1 MEESYSYD
9 AKSIQVLEGLE
20 AVRKR
25 PSMYI
30 GSTGTEGLHHLVYE
44 AVDNSIDEAI
54 GGYCTEIS
62 VVVYWDQSVLI
73 SDNGRGI
80 PVGRHENLDM
90 SGVEVVMTK
99 LHAGA
104 KFDDKSYKTSGGLHG
119 VGISVV
125 NALSEWLEV
134 EVKSGG
140 SRYVQRFERGL
151 RVTDLICMGKVEGQ
165 GTSVRFKPDPFI
177 FQVTEF
183 SFDVLCNR
191 LRELAFLNRQI
202 RITMEDERSGEKKE
216 FFYDGGIIS
225 FVQFLNENKNTL
237 NVIPFYMNRMK
248 EEIQV
253 ELALAYNDGY
263 AENVLTYVN
272 NINTKEGGSHL
283 AGFRSA
289 LTRAINDYGQNR
301 DLLKNM
307 KQNLSGED
315 IREGLTAV
323 LNLRLNS
330 PQFEGQTKTKLGNSE
345 VRGIVESI
353 VYEGLAEYLEE
364 NPKEAQVILSKATTA
379 HQARVAAR
387 KARELTRRKGVLD
400 SGVLPGKLADC
411 TLKDPEMCEIYL
423 VEGDSAGGSAKQAR
437 DRRFQAILPLW
448 GKMLNVEK
456 ARLDK
461 ILTNDKIQP
470 IILAVGTGIW
480 EDFDLSKLR
489 YGKIIIMADA
499 DHDGAH
505 IRTLLLTFFY
515 RQMTELVERGHIYVA
530 QPPLYRVKR
539 GKMSQYLATD
549 REMEQM
555 MIDIALSEIFLV
567 VEDKTRFD
575 RDQIREV
582 IELLKELEKL
592 QTSIRKKGILFKKY
606 LEAREEESGLL
617 PSLLLERRITSMGDS
632 RFKKFLYGEDAA
644 QRAEDHVRQDE
655 GVGWHAVRLPEG
667 RRLDQIEKRLLE
679 LGIPLVWDDMED
691 RKPFLLFDGNREQ
704 VKIATTL
711 GILEGIREFGKKG
724 MTLQRYKGLGEMNP
738 EQLWET
744 TMNPE
749 TRTLV
754 KISLEDAVEADRIF
768 TILMGDV
775 VEHRR
780 EFIEE
785 HALDV
790 RNLDI

>member
-1 MEESYSYD
+1 MEHSYD

-30 GSTGTEGLHHLVYE
+30 GSTGSDGLHHLVYE
-44 AVDNSIDEAI
+44 VVDNSIDEAMA
-54 GGYCTEIS
+54 GYCTDIE
-62 VVVYWDQSVLI
+62 VTVFWDQSVKV

-80 PVGRHENLDM
+80 PVGQHDGLNM

-104 KFDDKSYKTSGGLHG
+104 KFDSKSYKTSGGLHG

-134 EVKSGG
+134 EVKVDS
-140 SRYVQRFERGL
+140 SRYSQRFERGN
-151 RVTDLICMGKVEGQ
+151 RSNDLVCMGDAEGQ
-165 GTSVRFKPDPFI
+165 GTSVHFKPDPTI
-177 FQVTEF
+177 FQTTEF
-183 SFDVLCNR
+183 EFEVLCNR
-191 LRELAFLNRQI
+191 LRELAFLNKQVKI
-202 RITMEDERSGEKKE
+202 RIEDERSGEERE
-216 FFYDGGIIS
+216 FYYDGGLIS
-225 FVQFLNENKNTL
+225 FVEFLNENRNTL
-237 NVIPFYMNRMK
+237 TSLPLYLSRMK
-248 EEIQV
+248 DDVQV

-263 AENVLTYVN
+263 NENVLTYVN

-283 AGFRSA
+283 AGFRAGS
-289 LTRAINDYGQNR
+289 TRAVNDYAQR
-301 DLLKNM
+301 HDLLKAL
-307 KQNLSGED
+307 KDNLSGDD
-315 IREGLTAV
+315 IREGMTAI
-323 LNLRLNS
+323 LSLRLS
-330 PQFEGQTKTKLGNSE
+330 DPQFEGQTKTKLGNSE
-345 VRGIVESI
+345 VRGIVESV
-353 VYEGLAEYLEE
+353 VYEGITEYLEE
-364 NPKEAQVILSKATTA
+364 NPKEANTAIGKAVHA

-411 TLKDPEMCEIYL
+411 TLKDPELCEIYL

-456 ARLDK
+456 ARLDR

-470 IILAVGTGIW
+470 IILAVGAGIG
-480 EDFDLSKLR
+480 EEFDVSKLR

-499 DHDGAH
+499 DYDGAH

-515 RQMTELVERGHIYVA
+515 RQMTELVERGHVYVA

-539 GKMSQYLATD
+539 GKRSEYMGTE
-549 REMEQM
+549 REMERM
-555 MIDIALSEIFLV
+555 LIDLAVPEVTLSVLDGPNFTKETL
-567 VEDKTRFD
+567 
-575 RDQIREV
+575 REV
-582 IELLKELEKL
+582 IDLLKELERL
-592 QTSIRKKGILFKKY
+592 QGTVQRKGLLFKDY
-606 LEAREEESGLL
+606 LNAREEETGTL
-617 PSLLLERRITSMGDS
+617 PSLLLERRITSMRS
-632 RFKKFLYGEDAA
+632 SSFRKFLYGDDAA
-644 QRAEDHVRQDE
+644 HRAEEHVRQDQGE
-655 GVGWHAVRLPEG
+655 GWHAVRLPEG
-667 RRLDQIEKRLLE
+667 RRIDQIERRFTE
-679 LGIPLVWDDMED
+679 LNIPLIWDSV
-691 RKPFLLFDGNREQ
+691 DGNEPFILSDGKGGQNRLS
-704 VKIATTL
+704 TTL
-711 GILEGIREFGKKG
+711 DVLEAIRDLGKKG
-724 MTLQRYKGLGEMNP
+724 ISVQRYKGLGEMNP
-738 EQLWET
+738 DQLWET

-790 RNLDI
+790 KNLDI